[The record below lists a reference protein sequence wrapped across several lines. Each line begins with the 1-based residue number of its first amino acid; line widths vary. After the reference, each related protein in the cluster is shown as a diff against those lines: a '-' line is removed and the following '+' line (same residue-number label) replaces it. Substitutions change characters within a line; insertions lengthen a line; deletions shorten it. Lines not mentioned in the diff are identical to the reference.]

1 MVAEKLG
8 LMKVRNEPKNK
19 KNEPWWKRR
28 IEESIVKWK
37 ADLSRTEEVLRGVNV
52 KKQVRE
58 RLDTLY
64 QLNARGALGVS
75 AFLRS
80 KIQAGSTK
88 VKRYVERSVQY
99 HQNNLF
105 KNDQSNLYKELN
117 GSRNKNNPAP
127 DAAEATQY

>member
-1 MVAEKLG
+1 
-8 LMKVRNEPKNK
+8 MKERNVLRNR

-28 IEESIVKWK
+28 IEKSIVKWK

-52 KKQVRE
+52 RRQVRD

-75 AFLRS
+75 VFLRS

-88 VKRYVERSVQY
+88 GTLLGV
-99 HQNNLF
+99 
-105 KNDQSNLYKELN
+105 
-117 GSRNKNNPAP
+117 PA
-127 DAAEATQY
+127 A